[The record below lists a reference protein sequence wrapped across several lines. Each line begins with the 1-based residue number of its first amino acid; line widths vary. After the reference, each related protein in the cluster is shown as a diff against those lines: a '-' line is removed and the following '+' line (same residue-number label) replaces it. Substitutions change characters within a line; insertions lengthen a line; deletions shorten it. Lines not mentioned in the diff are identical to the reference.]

1 MIVPRSQKEIQLSE
15 EARNA
20 LGIAIETI
28 DPASLISAILKAPVD
43 LLWFGGIGTYIK
55 ASNQTHAQVG
65 DPANDSLRVDARDV
79 RATAIG
85 EGANLAINQAGR
97 IEFAARGGR
106 INTDFIDNSAGVD
119 CSDNEVNIKIPLNRE
134 VREGRLS
141 EEDRNVLLAS
151 MTEDVSELVL
161 EDNRLQSLALSIAE
175 ARGAK
180 GLPGFVRTIE
190 MLEATGRLDRTVE
203 GLETSDVLLRRGVDG
218 RGLTRPEL
226 AVVLSM
232 AKLTLQSAA
241 EELKLADDPTMDS
254 ELMAA
259 FPPAMQKSQA
269 AAIRTHRLRHQIVAT
284 KIANRLVNRLGP
296 SVAFDMTEEEVVAL
310 PQVITAF
317 LVLERL
323 FELDKLWAMI
333 EQAELPEATRIQV
346 FAIAARSV
354 RSHLGDVI
362 RAAAGDTRVGA
373 VAEMLAPGLAKVSA
387 KADVLILAEVRDE
400 SAARR
405 KQLEA
410 LGVSENIVNALV
422 RLFELDGVFGIAA
435 MGARKGIDELAVTRA
450 YTRLGEVLGID
461 WAQQQV
467 ASFVPNDQW
476 ERLLAAGLLRD
487 FEQLRIEFL
496 NRTRSDDPDRSVE
509 RWVSENPKRIA
520 QFRQLIERA
529 KRAGAV
535 TAPMLAQIALQARIL
550 VAR

>member
-1 MIVPRSQKEIQLSE
+1 
-15 EARNA
+15 
-20 LGIAIETI
+20 
-28 DPASLISAILKAPVD
+28 
-43 LLWFGGIGTYIK
+43 
-55 ASNQTHAQVG
+55 
-65 DPANDSLRVDARDV
+65 
-79 RATAIG
+79 
-85 EGANLAINQAGR
+85 
-97 IEFAARGGR
+97 
-106 INTDFIDNSAGVD
+106 
-119 CSDNEVNIKIPLNRE
+119 
-134 VREGRLS
+134 
-141 EEDRNVLLAS
+141 
-151 MTEDVSELVL
+151 
-161 EDNRLQSLALSIAE
+161 
-175 ARGAK
+175 
-180 GLPGFVRTIE
+180 
-190 MLEATGRLDRTVE
+190 
-203 GLETSDVLLRRGVDG
+203 
-218 RGLTRPEL
+218 
-226 AVVLSM
+226 
-232 AKLTLQSAA
+232 
-241 EELKLADDPTMDS
+241 
-254 ELMAA
+254 
-259 FPPAMQKSQA
+259 
-269 AAIRTHRLRHQIVAT
+269 
-284 KIANRLVNRLGP
+284 
-296 SVAFDMTEEEVVAL
+296 MTEEEVVAL